1 MFSQIIPPAKSLTSS
16 FYSIK
21 KGSAAIN
28 RIYVFLE
35 NQNEQTIQSK
45 NENLVFSDKITFSK
59 INFSHENKSIIK
71 NLTMSIKKG
80 EKIAIVGESG
90 SGKSTLIDLLLNF
103 YQTYEG
109 QIHIDSKNSR
119 DINLG
124 QLRKLF
130 GLVSQNVFLFNDSLI
145 NNICFGNK
153 SVNIKNVM
161 KAAKNSDA
169 HNFISKLP
177 NGYDTMIKNQGEN
190 LSSGEKQRISIARA
204 IYGDYPILIFDEPT
218 SSLDSKS
225 SNYIHNV
232 IQNIDD
238 EKTCIFI
245 THKLQYAKYFDCIFV
260 IKNGEIIDQGK
271 HDSLIESCKY
281 YKGLYN
287 LTQNDE

>member
-1 MFSQIIPPAKSLTSS
+1 
-16 FYSIK
+16 
-21 KGSAAIN
+21 
-28 RIYVFLE
+28 
-35 NQNEQTIQSK
+35 
-45 NENLVFSDKITFSK
+45 
-59 INFSHENKSIIK
+59 
-71 NLTMSIKKG
+71 MSIKKG

-153 SVNIKNVM
+153 FLDIKNVM

-177 NGYDTMIKNQGEN
+177 NGYDTIIKNQGEN

-232 IQNIDD
+232 IQNIDN
-238 EKTCIFI
+238 EKHVF
-245 THKLQYAKYFDCIFV
+245 LL
-260 IKNGEIIDQGK
+260 
-271 HDSLIESCKY
+271 LIN
-281 YKGLYN
+281 YN
-287 LTQNDE
+287 MLNISTVYL

>member
-59 INFSHENKSIIK
+59 INFSLENKSIIK
-71 NLTMSIKKG
+71 NLTMSIKKE

-90 SGKSTLIDLLLNF
+90 NGKSTLIDLLLNF

-119 DINLG
+119 EINLG

-153 SVNIKNVM
+153 FLDVKNVM
-161 KAAKNSDA
+161 KATKNDDA
-169 HNFISKLP
+169 LIFISKLP
-177 NGYDTMIKNQGEN
+177 SGYDTIIKNQGEN
-190 LSSGEKQRISIARA
+190 LSSGKKQ
-204 IYGDYPILIFDEPT
+204 E
-218 SSLDSKS
+218 
-225 SNYIHNV
+225 
-232 IQNIDD
+232 
-238 EKTCIFI
+238 
-245 THKLQYAKYFDCIFV
+245 
-260 IKNGEIIDQGK
+260 
-271 HDSLIESCKY
+271 
-281 YKGLYN
+281 
-287 LTQNDE
+287 

>member
-1 MFSQIIPPAKSLTSS
+1 M
-16 FYSIK
+16 
-21 KGSAAIN
+21 
-28 RIYVFLE
+28 FLE

-119 DINLG
+119 EINLG

-153 SVNIKNVM
+153 FLDVKNVM

-177 NGYDTMIKNQGEN
+177 NDMIQSLKIKVVI
-190 LSSGEKQRISIARA
+190 LGEKQRISIARA
-204 IYGDYPILIFDEPT
+204 IYGTIH
-218 SSLDSKS
+218 
-225 SNYIHNV
+225 SN
-232 IQNIDD
+232 
-238 EKTCIFI
+238 F
-245 THKLQYAKYFDCIFV
+245 
-260 IKNGEIIDQGK
+260 
-271 HDSLIESCKY
+271 
-281 YKGLYN
+281 
-287 LTQNDE
+287 